1 MVYWESIHLVS
12 YLMQELILQV
22 CRFCGLVCGTYKV
35 FKIRVKVV
43 LKIAWLVKTPW
54 HDYIKAARF
63 GLSVINSNYFIR
75 SSFWVIPWMWITFTY
90 GLPGINSPADE
101 FSSLFRYGQQVNSKK
116 LEILLLLLFKTAKS
130 AEPLDTTRI
139 YKRDAILEI
148 QYSGGTVTSTCL
160 VSKRKL
166 NGLIWRRDKLCK
178 YRSWATYKQRDKQ
191 LLSTCSTLWFLY
203 SCKLN

>member
-1 MVYWESIHLVS
+1 M
-12 YLMQELILQV
+12 
-22 CRFCGLVCGTYKV
+22 GLKV
-35 FKIRVKVV
+35 FEIRDKVV
-43 LKIAWLVKTPW
+43 LKIVWLVKTPW
-54 HDYIKAARF
+54 HDYMEAARF
-63 GLSVINSNYFIR
+63 GLWVIDSNYFIR

-130 AEPLDTTRI
+130 AELLDTTRI

-148 QYSGGTVTSTCL
+148 QYSGGTFTSTCL

-166 NGLIWRRDKLCK
+166 HGLIWRRDKLCK

-191 LLSTCSTLWFLY
+191 LLSTCFTLWFLY